1 MSVTMLFAVFSS
13 AQMSVTML
21 FAVFSCAQM
30 SVTMLFAVFSSA
42 QMSVTMLIAQ
52 PERELL
58 SRFTEPL
65 LGNCGEGSLLV
76 KLVQRT

>member
-1 MSVTMLFAVFSS
+1 MRGTRACECGRTHVPNIKSLPHPHKILRRSYSGARE
-13 AQMSVTML
+13 
-21 FAVFSCAQM
+21 
-30 SVTMLFAVFSSA
+30 
-42 QMSVTMLIAQ
+42 Q